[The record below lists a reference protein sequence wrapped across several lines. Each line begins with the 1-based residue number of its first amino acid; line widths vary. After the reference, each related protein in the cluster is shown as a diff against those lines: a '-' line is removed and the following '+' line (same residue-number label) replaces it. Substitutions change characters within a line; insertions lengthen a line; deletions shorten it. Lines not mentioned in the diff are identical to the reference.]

1 MAAARRL
8 PVVLGSE
15 SKWRRGLLRDA
26 GLVFEC
32 CAADI
37 DEKAVTAGFPDRKT
51 ADPTALTLAI
61 ANAKA
66 DALCNR
72 FAETETLLITSDQ
85 VVVYE
90 GCIREK
96 PESEDVCRAYL
107 ASYQSAPAQTVT
119 AVVVTNT
126 RNGQRWSRVDVAQ
139 QHFKPI
145 PREIVDQVIAKGDI
159 MYCAGGFMIDE
170 PLFEPYLGERIGSES
185 SIIGMPLEVTMALLE
200 QAQLASQE

>member
-72 FAETETLLITSDQ
+72 FAETETLLITSGTR
-85 VVVYE
+85 VFHCRIASCTAE
-90 GCIREK
+90 SLCCGC
-96 PESEDVCRAYL
+96 
-107 ASYQSAPAQTVT
+107 
-119 AVVVTNT
+119 
-126 RNGQRWSRVDVAQ
+126 
-139 QHFKPI
+139 
-145 PREIVDQVIAKGDI
+145 
-159 MYCAGGFMIDE
+159 M
-170 PLFEPYLGERIGSES
+170 
-185 SIIGMPLEVTMALLE
+185 
-200 QAQLASQE
+200 